1 MLPATLS
8 TKYGRY
14 KSNQDD
20 LATFLAVTGTLCGA
34 PATLTKP
41 VETSSDNTKSSRP
54 KGKDRKLAK
63 QRAAASTTD
72 QSTRQR
78 APRLALSSY
87 VPLAEVI
94 AKSSS
99 VHGRIPKWIIS
110 VIDKI
115 INDREDCFRH
125 INGEDVA
132 AFVAKGQQDG
142 HIHPID
148 VLGRV
153 RSILAPK
160 HIEQA
165 TRVQNMNQHRT
176 PVKKVLRE
184 VSGNATAKGSVN
196 TFAELRLRSPES
208 SPSSSGDSGE
218 HTSAVEAEDTEKA
231 DAWRTSLGKSC
242 CAQSALSRLI

>member
-20 LATFLAVTGTLCGA
+20 LATFLAVAGTLCGA

-41 VETSSDNTKSSRP
+41 MDPSSDNTKSNRP

-63 QRAAASTTD
+63 QRAAASNID

-78 APRLALSSY
+78 APKLALSSY
-87 VPLAEVI
+87 IPLAEAI
-94 AKSSS
+94 ARSSS
-99 VHGRIPKWIIS
+99 VHGRIPKWIIT

-115 INDREDCFRH
+115 INDREDFFRH

-132 AFVAKGQQDG
+132 AFLAKGQQDG
-142 HIHPID
+142 HIHPIN

-153 RSILAPK
+153 RSIFAPK
-160 HIEQA
+160 HTEQVTSA
-165 TRVQNMNQHRT
+165 QNMNQPRT
-176 PVKKVLRE
+176 PMKKVLGE
-184 VSGNATAKGSVN
+184 VSGNATAKSSAN
-196 TFAELRLRSPES
+196 MFAELRLKSPES
-208 SPSSSGDSGE
+208 SPSSHSDSGE
-218 HTSAVEAEDTEKA
+218 HRSAVEAEDMEKA
-231 DAWRTSLGKSC
+231 DAWRTSLGESC
-242 CAQSALSRLI
+242 CAQ